1 MKAKA
6 TLKQIAK
13 ELNVSVSTV
22 SKALNDSPE
31 ISEQTKIKIKEYA
44 KLKNYKPNIIG
55 LNLKNR
61 KTKTIGVIIPNI
73 LNSFFAKVF
82 SGIEKVADKKGY
94 NVITCISNESLV
106 KEINTLDMLSN
117 GTIDG
122 FILSISREAQEL
134 QAYNHLNDII
144 NEGTPIVMFDRI
156 ADEVECDKVVVDD
169 FDSAL
174 NSTQHLINLGCKNI
188 ALLSSVDNLS
198 VGKLRAEGYLK
209 ALKDNNIPVNENI
222 ILRTNSEKELKNK
235 IDAVFDNN
243 VIDAVFALDEND
255 SVAALK
261 MAIKKKM
268 AIPEELC
275 IIGFADGILASRR
288 LTPSLTTISQ
298 HGVEIG
304 EEAAKLLIDRLE
316 YEGEEEKP
324 FETVIIKTNLK
335 ERESTRK
342 L

>member
-31 ISEQTKIKIKEYA
+31 ISEQTKTRIKEYA
-44 KLKNYKPNIIG
+44 KLKNYKPNVIG

-82 SGIEKVADKKGY
+82 TGIEKVAEEKGY
-94 NVITCISNESLV
+94 NVITCISNESLK
-106 KEINTLDMLSN
+106 KEISTLDMLSN

-122 FILSISREAQEL
+122 FILSVSEEAQKLHEF
-134 QAYNHLNDII
+134 NHFKEII

-156 ADEVECDKVVVDD
+156 VDEVECDKVVVDD

-174 NSTQHLINLGCKNI
+174 NATQHLINIGCKKI
-188 ALLSSVDNLS
+188 ALFSSIDNLS
-198 VGKLRAEGYLK
+198 VGKLRTEGYLK
-209 ALKDNNIPVNENI
+209 ALQNNNIAINTDL
-222 ILRTNSEKELKNK
+222 ILRTDSEDALKAKAEILFNNHT
-235 IDAVFDNN
+235 IDG
-243 VIDAVFALDEND
+243 IFALDEDD
-255 SVAALK
+255 SVVALRISLK
-261 MAIKKKM
+261 RGYI
-268 AIPEELC
+268 IPENLS

-288 LTPSLTTISQ
+288 LSPSLTTVSQ
-298 HGVEIG
+298 HGPEIG
-304 EEAAKLLIDRLE
+304 AAAAKLLIERLE
-316 YEGEEEKP
+316 SKENEYPYKT
-324 FETVIIKTNLK
+324 TVIKTELRL
-335 ERESTRK
+335 RESTK
-342 L
+342 TL

>member
-1 MKAKA
+1 MKVKA

-31 ISEQTKIKIKEYA
+31 ISDQTKIKIKEYA
-44 KLKNYKPNIIG
+44 KLKNYKPNVIG

-82 SGIEKVADKKGY
+82 SGIEKVADEKGY
-94 NVITCISNESLV
+94 NVIMCISNESMD
-106 KEINTLDMLSN
+106 KEAHTLEMLSN

-122 FILSISREAQEL
+122 FILSVSEEAQKL
-134 QAYNHLNDII
+134 QDYSHFKEII
-144 NEGTPIVMFDRI
+144 NDGTPIVMFDRI
-156 ADEVECDKVVVDD
+156 AAGVECDKVVVDD

-174 NSTQHLINLGCKNI
+174 NSTQRLIDLGCKNI

-198 VGKLRAEGYLK
+198 VGKLRADGYLK
-209 ALKDNNIPVNENI
+209 ALKDNNIAINENI
-222 ILRTNSEKELKNK
+222 ILRTDSEEDLKSK
-235 IDAVFDNN
+235 IEGVFDNN
-243 VIDAVFALDEND
+243 TIDGVFALDEND

-261 MAIKKKM
+261 IGLKKGYK
-268 AIPEELC
+268 IPEELS

-304 EEAAKLLIDRLE
+304 EVAAKLLIDRLE
-316 YEGEEEKP
+316 SKEENIP
-324 FETVIIKTNLK
+324 YETVVIKTKLK
-335 ERESTRK
+335 ERESSRK

>member
-1 MKAKA
+1 MKVKA

-31 ISEQTKIKIKEYA
+31 ISDQTKIKIKEYA
-44 KLKNYKPNIIG
+44 KLKNYKPNVIG

-82 SGIEKVADKKGY
+82 SGIEKVADENGY
-94 NVITCISNESLV
+94 NVITCISNESIV
-106 KEINTLDMLSN
+106 KEINTLEMLSN

-122 FILSISREAQEL
+122 FILSVSEEAQKL
-134 QAYNHLNDII
+134 QDYSHFKEII
-144 NEGTPIVMFDRI
+144 NDGTPIVMFDRI
-156 ADEVECDKVVVDD
+156 AEEVECDKVIVDD
-169 FDSAL
+169 YNSAL
-174 NSTQHLINLGCKNI
+174 HSTQRLIDLGCKNI

-198 VGKLRAEGYLK
+198 VGKLRADGYLQ
-209 ALKDNNIPVNENI
+209 ALKDNNISVNQNI
-222 ILRTNSEKELKNK
+222 ILRTDSEDDLKSK
-235 IDAVFDNN
+235 IEAIFDNN
-243 VIDAVFALDEND
+243 TIDGVFALDEND

-261 MAIKKKM
+261 IGLKKGYK
-268 AIPEELC
+268 IPDELS

-304 EEAAKLLIDRLE
+304 EVAAKLLIDRLE
-316 YEGEEEKP
+316 SKEENIP
-324 FETVIIKTNLK
+324 YETVVIKTKLK

>member
-31 ISEQTKIKIKEYA
+31 ISEQTKTRIKEYA
-44 KLKNYKPNIIG
+44 KLKNYKPNVIG

-61 KTKTIGVIIPNI
+61 KTRTIGVIIPNI
-73 LNSFFAKVF
+73 LDSFFAKVF
-82 SGIEKVADKKGY
+82 SGIERIADQNGY
-94 NVITCISNESLV
+94 NVIMCISNESFK
-106 KEINTLDMLSN
+106 KEANTLNMLSN

-122 FILSISREAQEL
+122 FILSISEEAQKLHE
-134 QAYNHLNDII
+134 YNHFKEII

-156 ADEVECDKVVVDD
+156 SDEVICDKVIVDD

-174 NSTQHLINLGCKNI
+174 NATQHLINTGCKNI
-188 ALLSSVDNLS
+188 ALFSSVDNLS
-198 VGKLRAEGYLK
+198 VGKLRTEGYLQ
-209 ALKDNNIPVNENI
+209 ALKNNNIPVNPNL
-222 ILRTNSEKELKNK
+222 ILRTDSEDDLKNK
-235 IDAVFDNN
+235 IEVVFDNN
-243 VIDAVFALDEND
+243 TIDGVFALAEND
-255 SVAALK
+255 SVLALRIGK
-261 MAIKKKM
+261 RKGFK
-268 AIPEELC
+268 IPEELS

-288 LTPSLTTISQ
+288 LSPSLSTLSQ
-298 HGVEIG
+298 YGVEIG
-304 EEAAKLLIDRLE
+304 EEAARRMIKRLE
-316 YEGEEEKP
+316 SKDENLPY
-324 FETVIIKTNLK
+324 ETVVIKTQLR

>member
-1 MKAKA
+1 MKVKA

-31 ISEQTKIKIKEYA
+31 ISDQTKIKIKEYA
-44 KLKNYKPNIIG
+44 KLKNYKPNVIG

-82 SGIEKVADKKGY
+82 SGIEKVADEKGY
-94 NVITCISNESLV
+94 NVIMCISNESMD
-106 KEINTLDMLSN
+106 KEAHTLEMLSN

-122 FILSISREAQEL
+122 FILSVSEEAQKL
-134 QAYNHLNDII
+134 QDYSHFKEII
-144 NEGTPIVMFDRI
+144 NDGTPIVMFDRI
-156 ADEVECDKVVVDD
+156 ADGVECDKVIVDD

-174 NSTQHLINLGCKNI
+174 NSTQRLIDLGCNNI

-198 VGKLRAEGYLK
+198 VGKLRADGYLK
-209 ALKDNNIPVNENI
+209 ALEDNNIPINENI
-222 ILRTNSEKELKNK
+222 ILRTDSEEDLKSR
-235 IDAVFDNN
+235 IEAIFDNN
-243 VIDAVFALDEND
+243 AIDGVLALDEND

-261 MAIKKKM
+261 IGLKKGYK
-268 AIPEELC
+268 IPEELS

-304 EEAAKLLIDRLE
+304 EVAAKLLIDRLE
-316 YEGEEEKP
+316 SKEVNIPY
-324 FETVIIKTNLK
+324 ETVVIKTKLK
-335 ERESTRK
+335 ERESSRVR
-342 L
+342 